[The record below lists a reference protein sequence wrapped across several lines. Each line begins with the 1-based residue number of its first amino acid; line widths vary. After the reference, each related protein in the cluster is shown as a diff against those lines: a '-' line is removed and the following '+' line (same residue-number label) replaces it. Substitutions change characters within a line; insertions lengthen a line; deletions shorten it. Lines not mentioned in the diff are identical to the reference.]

1 MKQFYVEPGS
11 GQLTST
17 GKLLCGLGAGL
28 SEALFAV
35 IPQESVKVKFIND
48 RCSERPKYRGLLHGI
63 REIVRE
69 KGLRGTY
76 QGVTPT
82 VLKQSSNQA
91 IRFFVFESLMEWWGG
106 GVKDSSAKSA
116 NGGHGHG
123 HGNGNGNGGQQNKAV
138 VPLFGAI
145 AGAVSVGLNTPLD
158 VVKTRMQGLE
168 AAKYRNT
175 ADCILQIARH
185 EGLLAFYKGTVPRLT
200 KGKLSLVDELLI
212 SNLHLKLLYLPQ

>member
-91 IRFFVFESLMEWWGG
+91 IRFFVFESLMEWWNG

-123 HGNGNGNGGQQNKAV
+123 HGNGNGNGQQNKAV

-200 KGKLSLVDELLI
+200 KGKLSLVDELLDC
-212 SNLHLKLLYLPQ
+212 NLHLELLYLPQ

>member
-123 HGNGNGNGGQQNKAV
+123 HGKGGQQNKAV

-200 KGKLSLVDELLI
+200 KGKLVLIKSLRSLI
-212 SNLHLKLLYLPQ
+212 LIFFLYLPQ